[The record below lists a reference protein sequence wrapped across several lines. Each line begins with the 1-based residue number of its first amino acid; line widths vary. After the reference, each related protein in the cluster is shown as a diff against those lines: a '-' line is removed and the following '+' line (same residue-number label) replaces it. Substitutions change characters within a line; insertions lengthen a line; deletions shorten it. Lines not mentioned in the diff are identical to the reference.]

1 MPERRLEL
9 PLKGLA
15 ESRRTLN
22 PGSVGVVCATSIDAA
37 LPLLFGCRLREGKRP
52 PILFVRR
59 DDGER
64 KKVRD
69 FFREHA
75 ADLQESLT
83 WKVRR
88 IHRLRFPYY
97 VRPLEG
103 LAQALSNLF
112 DTPQTIL
119 LLCRAS
125 AVALGDER
133 ALTDRLERIAAAAE
147 KGNHIV
153 LLVFY
158 GSGPGDEEF
167 LYRLLSFRHRLGGL
181 AQLTKKKDGCLWQAR
196 FWYGL
201 HRFTGQFETALVR
214 DGAGYAAPEAADEEH
229 AVLEDADLVYSASA
243 KLNERTSGLLN
254 LRPVA
259 DNEELERIGRRA
271 SAATLVFSLESAK
284 EFAPLARTLY
294 TLRKTRGRHLKL
306 IVVPDKA
313 PVRAT
318 SLAFLLGCGANVV
331 FETSAGIEFIGMTL
345 AQMRDAVFTRVL
357 PEDFE
362 ASLDF
367 VLAAHARGVLDRNEF
382 TELVRRLVTF
392 SETNFVPLNRGTLVT
407 LEPAETLNP
416 EDCLAQFQPKRAGDI
431 ACAERLAPRKR
442 RIGARALLC
451 GGTRGT
457 LRPLLPRLR
466 NGRHPIGVAGDRNL
480 SRKSDGRNRTANLR
494 PANRCREDRRR
505 VAAPQPHH
513 TDTGRFSLEEI
524 THATDPLS
532 SPLPCDC
539 GYPRLRCGIFF
550 RSAALPLR
558 CAASLALHRPPRRLQ
573 RISFERFA

>member
-88 IHRLRFPYY
+88 IHRLRFPYC
-97 VRPLEG
+97 VWPLEG

-158 GSGPGDEEF
+158 GSGPGDEAF

-181 AQLTKKKDGCLWQAR
+181 AQLTQKKEGFLWQAR

-416 EDCLAQFQPKRAGDI
+416 EDCLEHFQPKRAGDI
-431 ACAERLAPRKR
+431 ACAAGR
-442 RIGARALLC
+442 RCAVFL
-451 GGTRGT
+451 
-457 LRPLLPRLR
+457 
-466 NGRHPIGVAGDRNL
+466 NGSH
-480 SRKSDGRNRTANLR
+480 
-494 PANRCREDRRR
+494 PANVE
-505 VAAPQPHH
+505 
-513 TDTGRFSLEEI
+513 
-524 THATDPLS
+524 
-532 SPLPCDC
+532 
-539 GYPRLRCGIFF
+539 
-550 RSAALPLR
+550 
-558 CAASLALHRPPRRLQ
+558 LALERCFAVEPAELFAHYSLVFETADILSELRAIETFRESPTGETARRTFALRTDVAKTDDASPRPNPIIPTPADFLWKK
-573 RISFERFA
+573 

>member
-22 PGSVGVVCATSIDAA
+22 PGSVGVVCATSIEEAV
-37 LPLLFGCRLREGKRP
+37 PLLFGCRLREGKRP

-97 VRPLEG
+97 VWPLEG

-133 ALTDRLERIAAAAE
+133 ALTDRLARIAAAAE
-147 KGNHIV
+147 KRDHIV

-158 GSGPGDEEF
+158 GSAPGDEAF

-181 AQLTKKKDGCLWQAR
+181 AQLTQKKEGFLWQAR

-201 HRFTGQFETALVR
+201 HRFTGQFETALIR
-214 DGAGYAAPEAADEEH
+214 DGAGYAAPETADEEH
-229 AVLEDADLVYSASA
+229 AVLEDADLVYCASA
-243 KLNERTSGLLN
+243 KLNDRTSGLPN

-259 DNEELERIGRRA
+259 DNDELERIGRRA
-271 SAATLVFSLESAK
+271 SAATLVFSLERRSQG
-284 EFAPLARTLY
+284 LS
-294 TLRKTRGRHLKL
+294 TR
-306 IVVPDKA
+306 
-313 PVRAT
+313 
-318 SLAFLLGCGANVV
+318 
-331 FETSAGIEFIGMTL
+331 
-345 AQMRDAVFTRVL
+345 
-357 PEDFE
+357 
-362 ASLDF
+362 
-367 VLAAHARGVLDRNEF
+367 
-382 TELVRRLVTF
+382 
-392 SETNFVPLNRGTLVT
+392 
-407 LEPAETLNP
+407 
-416 EDCLAQFQPKRAGDI
+416 
-431 ACAERLAPRKR
+431 
-442 RIGARALLC
+442 
-451 GGTRGT
+451 
-457 LRPLLPRLR
+457 
-466 NGRHPIGVAGDRNL
+466 
-480 SRKSDGRNRTANLR
+480 
-494 PANRCREDRRR
+494 
-505 VAAPQPHH
+505 
-513 TDTGRFSLEEI
+513 
-524 THATDPLS
+524 
-532 SPLPCDC
+532 
-539 GYPRLRCGIFF
+539 
-550 RSAALPLR
+550 
-558 CAASLALHRPPRRLQ
+558 
-573 RISFERFA
+573 FERRAAVT

>member
-22 PGSVGVVCATSIDAA
+22 PGSVGVVCATSIEEAV
-37 LPLLFGCRLREGKRP
+37 PLLFGCRLREGKRP

-97 VRPLEG
+97 VWPLEG

-133 ALTDRLERIAAAAE
+133 ALTDRLARIAAAAE
-147 KGNHIV
+147 KRDHIV

-158 GSGPGDEEF
+158 GNAPGDEAF

-181 AQLTKKKDGCLWQAR
+181 AQLTQKKEGFLWQAR

-201 HRFTGQFETALVR
+201 HRFTGQFETALIR
-214 DGAGYAAPEAADEEH
+214 DGAGYAAPETADEEH
-229 AVLEDADLVYSASA
+229 AVLEDADLVYCASA
-243 KLNERTSGLLN
+243 KLNDRTSGLPN

-259 DNEELERIGRRA
+259 DNDELERIGRRA
-271 SAATLVFSLESAK
+271 SAATLVFSLERTK
-284 EFAPLARTLY
+284 DLAPLARTLY
-294 TLRKTRGRHLKL
+294 ALRKTRGRHLKL

-345 AQMRDAVFTRVL
+345 AQMRDAVYTRVL
-357 PEDFE
+357 PEDLE
-362 ASLDF
+362 ASLAF
-367 VLAAHARGVLDRNEF
+367 VLATHVRGVLEQNDF
-382 TELVRRLVTF
+382 TELVRRLATF
-392 SETNFVPLNRGTLVT
+392 SEVNFLPLHRGTLVT
-407 LEPAETLNP
+407 LEPAEGLHP
-416 EDCLAQFQPKRAGDI
+416 EDCLAHFQPKRAGDI
-431 ACAERLAPRKR
+431 ACAAGRRCRVFLNGSHPANVELALERCFAVEPAELFVRYSLAFETADILSELRAIESFRERPTDETAR
-442 RIGARALLC
+442 RTLTLRTGARTTDDAV
-451 GGTRGT
+451 
-457 LRPLLPRLR
+457 P
-466 NGRHPIGVAGDRNL
+466 HPNPIVP
-480 SRKSDGRNRTANLR
+480 T
-494 PANRCREDRRR
+494 PADFPWIR
-505 VAAPQPHH
+505 
-513 TDTGRFSLEEI
+513 
-524 THATDPLS
+524 
-532 SPLPCDC
+532 
-539 GYPRLRCGIFF
+539 
-550 RSAALPLR
+550 
-558 CAASLALHRPPRRLQ
+558 
-573 RISFERFA
+573 